1 MMLIKIIN
9 RYRKQLPLIAIC
21 LLIISALLLERMNV
35 YNLAALDKMENILY
49 DARVVMT
56 MPGGVD
62 ERIVIV
68 DIDERSLAEI
78 GRWPWSRIH
87 IADLLDELFGYY
99 DIRLVGF
106 DVVFPEPDDSSGL
119 KILQAL
125 GRNELTDIKEY
136 HAVIADLEGQLD
148 YDRRLSK
155 SISNHQ
161 VVLGYYFN
169 DALASTG
176 STITGELPRP
186 AFHRDMFKD
195 KNVQARKAIGY
206 NANIKLLQDAAL
218 TAGHFSPWLDDDGII
233 RRIPMVYE
241 YQDDFY
247 EALSLVMV
255 RILLGIEE
263 TKPVFEEDYGTGYPS
278 LEKLSLEFLDIP
290 VDKNLQ
296 ALVPYRGKEGSFPY
310 VSATDVIHGRVD
322 KKILQGAIVLV
333 GTTAPGLYDL
343 RTTPVQKQYAGVEIH
358 ANLISGILDQNIKQ
372 SPAYVDGA
380 EFIQILLTGCVLTLL
395 LPLLSPLWA
404 TLLTLV
410 ISAITISLNIA
421 FWQYGNL
428 VMPLATGLT
437 LIFIM
442 FIANMIY
449 GFFIERRGKLQIASI
464 FGQYIPP
471 DLIDEMNFNP
481 DSYSL
486 DAENREMTVLF
497 SDIRGFTTISEGLTP
512 AQLSELMNAYL
523 TPMTKIIHENRGTID
538 KYIGDAVMA
547 FWGAPLKNSN
557 HACHALKAAMDM
569 LERLN
574 AIRMEFVE
582 RGWPE
587 IYIGIG
593 LNTGMMSVGNM
604 GSEFR
609 LSYTVLGDAVNLGS
623 RLEGLTKVYGVE
635 IIVSETT
642 KDAVPEFIYRELD
655 IVKVKGKDK
664 PIGIYEPI
672 ALEEEITDEELDE
685 IEMSRKAILAYR
697 NQDWLNARLLFKELQ
712 EMVPERRLYS
722 IYLERIEDFMS
733 NPPPTDWGGVFSHT
747 TK

>member
-1 MMLIKIIN
+1 MLTKIIN
-9 RYRKQLPLIAIC
+9 RLRKQLPLIVAC
-21 LLIISALLLERMNV
+21 LLITSAFLLERMNV

-49 DARVVMT
+49 DVRVVMT

-62 ERIVIV
+62 DRIVIV
-68 DIDERSLAEI
+68 DIDEKSLAEV

-87 IADLLDELFGYY
+87 IAKLLDELFDFY
-99 DIRLVGF
+99 DVMLVGF
-106 DVVFPEPDDSSGL
+106 DVVFPEPDESSGL

-125 GRNELTDIKEY
+125 GRNELANIKEY
-136 HAVIADLEGQLD
+136 HAIVADLEGQLD
-148 YDRRLSK
+148 YDRQLSK
-155 SISNHQ
+155 SISNRQ

-169 DALASTG
+169 DALASAG
-176 STITGELPRP
+176 STITGELPKP

-206 NANIKLLQDAAL
+206 NANIKILQDAAL
-218 TAGHFSPWLDDDGII
+218 TAGHYSPWIDDDGVI
-233 RRIPMVYE
+233 RRIPMIYE
-241 YQDDFY
+241 YQDNFY

-255 RILLGIEE
+255 KVLLKIKE
-263 TKPVFEEDYGTGYPS
+263 TKPVFEEDYNTGYLS
-278 LEKLSLEFLDIP
+278 LEKLSLEYLDIP
-290 VDKNLQ
+290 VDKYVQ
-296 ALVPYRGKEGSFPY
+296 ALVPYRGRGKSFPY

-380 EFIQILLTGCVLTLL
+380 EFIQILLIGCLLTLL
-395 LPLLSPLWA
+395 LPLFSPLWA
-404 TLLTLV
+404 TFATLV
-410 ISAITISLNIA
+410 ISATTISINIT

-428 VMPLATGLT
+428 VMPLATSLI
-437 LIFIM
+437 LIFII
-442 FIANMIY
+442 FVVNMSY
-449 GFFIERRGKLQIASI
+449 GFFIERRGKLQIAST

-481 DSYSL
+481 ESYSL
-486 DAENREMTVLF
+486 EAVNREMTVLF

-512 AQLSELMNAYL
+512 AQLSQLMNGYL

-538 KYIGDAVMA
+538 KYMGDAIMA
-547 FWGAPLKNSN
+547 FWGAPLENPN
-557 HACHALKAAMDM
+557 HARHALKTAMDM

-574 AIRMEFVE
+574 AVRVEFIE
-582 RGWPE
+582 RGWSA
-587 IYIGIG
+587 IYIGVG
-593 LNTGMMSVGNM
+593 LHTGMMSVGNM

-609 LSYTVLGDAVNLGS
+609 MAYTVLGDAVNLGS

-635 IIVSETT
+635 IIVSKTT
-642 KDAVPEFIYRELD
+642 RDAVPEFVYRELD

-664 PIGIYEPI
+664 SIGIYEPI
-672 ALEEEITDEELDE
+672 ALEEEITDEELVE
-685 IEMSRKAILAYR
+685 IEKLKKAISAYR
-697 NQDWLNARLLFKELQ
+697 KLDWLNARLFFEELQ
-712 EMVPERRLYS
+712 KMSPKRKLYS
-722 IYLERIEDFMS
+722 IYLERINNFM
-733 NPPPTDWGGVFSHT
+733 NHPPPANWDGVFVHT